1 MRYLCLIYGDE
12 KAEPVPG
19 VNDGQFL
26 MEAHGKFGAAAG
38 AAGVLRGGEALH
50 DTSTATTVQAADGEV
65 LTTDGPFAETKEQ
78 LGGYYVLECDDLDTA
93 IHWAAQIPHP
103 GGRVERRPIMEL
115 G

>member
-12 KAEPVPG
+12 KAEEVPG
-19 VNDGQFL
+19 VNDMPAM
-26 MEAHGKFGAAAG
+26 MEGHGKFSEAAG
-38 AAGVLRGGEALH
+38 AAGVLRGGEALN

-78 LGGYYVLECDDLDTA
+78 LGGYYMLECDDLDTA

-103 GGRVERRPIMEL
+103 GGRIEEPQESAR
-115 G
+115 